1 MSTNFYFQSG
11 VPGGRNS
18 EQRLVES
25 LIIESIKIYGF
36 DTYYLPRTQVAKDEL
51 FLEDPASRF
60 QNAIPLEMY
69 LENIDGFA
77 GESTIMSKFG
87 LESRDSATF
96 MVARMRWEDLIGK
109 GRSNSLV
116 LPNRPAEG
124 DLIYLPLT
132 NSFFEIKKVDAHNPF
147 FQLGKLYV
155 YKLECELYQYSSED
169 FDTGIGRID
178 DVNDRSMDLQQQ
190 ALTLESG
197 DQLELDS
204 LGDDQGVL
212 LYEGF
217 IIENADPLA
226 NNDEFNL
233 EAMDILDFSEV
244 NPFGEV
250 IRNV

>member
-1 MSTNFYFQSG
+1 M
-11 VPGGRNS
+11 
-18 EQRLVES
+18 ES

-36 DTYYLPRTQVAKDEL
+36 DTYYLPRTEVARDNL
-51 FLEDPASRF
+51 FLEDPASKF

-69 LENIDGFA
+69 LENVDGFA

-96 MVARMRWEDLIGK
+96 VVARMRWEDLIGR
-109 GRSNSLV
+109 GRSLV

-132 NSFFEIKKVDAHNPF
+132 NSYFEIKKVDAHNPF

-169 FDTGIGRID
+169 FDTGIARID
-178 DVNDRSMDLQQQ
+178 SIEDRSMDLQQR
-190 ALTLESG
+190 ALALESG
-197 DQLELDS
+197 DQLQLNGASDD
-204 LGDDQGVL
+204 LGIL
-212 LYEGF
+212 IYEGF
-217 IIENADPLA
+217 SVENNDPLA

-250 IRNV
+250 VRNV

>member
-1 MSTNFYFQSG
+1 
-11 VPGGRNS
+11 
-18 EQRLVES
+18 
-25 LIIESIKIYGF
+25 
-36 DTYYLPRTQVAKDEL
+36 
-51 FLEDPASRF
+51 
-60 QNAIPLEMY
+60 MY
-69 LENIDGFA
+69 LENVDGFA

-96 MVARMRWEDLIGK
+96 VVARMRWEDLIGR
-109 GRSNSLV
+109 GRSLV

-132 NSFFEIKKVDAHNPF
+132 NSYFEIKKVDAHNPF

-169 FDTGIGRID
+169 FDTGIARID
-178 DVNDRSMDLQQQ
+178 SIEDRSMDLQQR
-190 ALTLESG
+190 ALALESG
-197 DQLELDS
+197 DQLQLNGASDD
-204 LGDDQGVL
+204 LGIL
-212 LYEGF
+212 IYEGF
-217 IIENADPLA
+217 SVENNDPLA

-250 IRNV
+250 VRNV

>member
-1 MSTNFYFQSG
+1 
-11 VPGGRNS
+11 
-18 EQRLVES
+18 VES

-36 DTYYLPRTQVAKDEL
+36 DTYYLPRTEVARDNL
-51 FLEDPASRF
+51 FLEDPASKF

-69 LENIDGFA
+69 LENVDGFA

-96 MVARMRWEDLIGK
+96 VVARMRWEDLIGK

-132 NSFFEIKKVDAHNPF
+132 NSYFEIKKVDAHNPF

-169 FDTGIGRID
+169 FDTGIAGID
-178 DVNDRSMDLQQQ
+178 SIEKRSMDLQQR
-190 ALTLESG
+190 ALALESG
-197 DQLELDS
+197 DQLQLNGASDD
-204 LGDDQGVL
+204 LGIL
-212 LYEGF
+212 IYEGF
-217 IIENADPLA
+217 SVENNDPLA

-250 IRNV
+250 VRNV

>member
-1 MSTNFYFQSG
+1 M
-11 VPGGRNS
+11 
-18 EQRLVES
+18 ES

-36 DTYYLPRTQVAKDEL
+36 DTYYLPRTEVARDNL
-51 FLEDPASRF
+51 FLEDPASKF

-69 LENIDGFA
+69 LENVDGFA

-96 MVARMRWEDLIGK
+96 VVARMRWEDLIGK

-132 NSFFEIKKVDAHNPF
+132 NSYFEIKKVDAHNPF

-169 FDTGIGRID
+169 FDTGIAGID
-178 DVNDRSMDLQQQ
+178 SIEKRSMDLQQR
-190 ALTLESG
+190 ALALESG
-197 DQLELDS
+197 DQLQLNGASDD
-204 LGDDQGVL
+204 LGIL
-212 LYEGF
+212 IYEGF
-217 IIENADPLA
+217 SVENNDPLA

-250 IRNV
+250 VRNV

>member
-18 EQRLVES
+18 EQRLVEG

-36 DTYYLPRTQVAKDEL
+36 DTYYLPRTEVARDNL
-51 FLEDPASRF
+51 FLEDPASKF

-69 LENIDGFA
+69 LENVDGFA

-96 MVARMRWEDLIGK
+96 VVARMRWEDLIGK

-169 FDTGIGRID
+169 FDTGIAGID
-178 DVNDRSMDLQQQ
+178 SIENNSMDLQQR
-190 ALTLESG
+190 ALALESG
-197 DQLELDS
+197 DQLQLNGASDD
-204 LGDDQGVL
+204 LGIL
-212 LYEGF
+212 IYEGF
-217 IIENADPLA
+217 SVENNDPLA

-250 IRNV
+250 VRNV